1 MLTLL
6 CVIVSGYVCPPPQ
19 SSSLCVTVSFSVCL
33 PLSPLTFAPF
43 FPPPHLSQCLSFP
56 SLPLQGQLHCILQMS
71 GLIVYKHWTALVK
84 MHNLSICASWYSWIY
99 LQVPMLYF
107 FFACFYGLYY
117 CHVYILVGISNKNQD
132 ITGKYSVM
140 QSAFP

>member
-1 MLTLL
+1 M
-6 CVIVSGYVCPPPQ
+6 CPPLSQ
-19 SSSLCVTVSFSVCL
+19 SSSLCVSLSLSLSVSPS
-33 PLSPLTFAPF
+33 PLSLTFAPF

-56 SLPLQGQLHCILQMS
+56 SLPLQGRLHCILQMS
-71 GLIVYKHWTALVK
+71 GLIVYKHRTVLVK

-99 LQVPMLYF
+99 LQVPVFYFF

-117 CHVYILVGISNKNQD
+117 CHAYILVGISNKNQD